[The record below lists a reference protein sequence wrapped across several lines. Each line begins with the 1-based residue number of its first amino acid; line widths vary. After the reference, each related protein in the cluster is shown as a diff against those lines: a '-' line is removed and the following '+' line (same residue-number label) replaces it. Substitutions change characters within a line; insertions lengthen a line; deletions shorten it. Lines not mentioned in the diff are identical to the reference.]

1 VADTAGAADAEPAA
15 AALPC
20 NAPAE
25 TAGAADATGAAEAVL
40 AVEDDRADDD
50 IDVVARLALVV
61 LVLVLANPPGRT
73 LRVAPALAARRLGAP
88 GARGSVFLGMG
99 CGGVCG

>member
-1 VADTAGAADAEPAA
+1 VADTAGAAAA
-15 AALPC
+15 GAVPC
-20 NAPAE
+20 KAPAE
-25 TAGAADATGAAEAVL
+25 TAGPADATGAAEALL
-40 AVEDDRADDD
+40 AVADDTADDD
-50 IDVVARLALVV
+50 IDVVARPALV
-61 LVLVLANPPGRT
+61 LLVLANPPGRT